1 MAWYDIMY
9 DIKRKRNLSFAREAT
24 RGKPPAAA
32 LRAGLRRA

>member
-24 RGKPPAAA
+24 RGKSRAVA
-32 LRAGLRRA
+32 LRAGPRRA